1 VLFGYARVSTAE
13 QNPDAQELYDA
24 GDHTV
29 QQIADLF
36 SVPRTTVYGHLDD
49 ASKGKRPASHRNP
62 KRPADHQPP
71 ESPLPPPAGVNAADL
86 TLVADLLGHAGDVPG
101 AP

>member
-1 VLFGYARVSTAE
+1 MFLTG
-13 QNPDAQELYDA
+13 LYNA

-49 ASKGKRPASHRNP
+49 ASKGKRPASHRKP
-62 KRPADHQPP
+62 K
-71 ESPLPPPAGVNAADL
+71 SP
-86 TLVADLLGHAGDVPG
+86 GDASG
-101 AP
+101 